1 MRDSL
6 TLNGVVLQTQPV
18 GEYDKRLVLLT
29 TERGRITAFARGARR
44 PKSPLIAAS
53 NPFVFA
59 SFTLYEGRDAYTLV
73 QADVKEYFAEL
84 SGKYPGVFY
93 GFYFLEVAAWYTR
106 EGLEAAG
113 IVNLLFVALRAL
125 LRERQSVRLIRSI
138 FELRMLAEN
147 GEYAYSE
154 GDSRDPEVRKALYYA
169 AAAPIGRLYALQLS
183 EEAEREFS
191 SAVERLFR
199 RSCDKSFKSLAVIK
213 EMK

>member
-113 IVNLLFVALRAL
+113 IACTDYTFADSNDIASVVTTACGAEDVLLPDH
-125 LRERQSVRLIRSI
+125 QLIRAAV
-138 FELRMLAEN
+138 LRR
-147 GEYAYSE
+147 
-154 GDSRDPEVRKALYYA
+154 DSHL
-169 AAAPIGRLYALQLS
+169 LQCRFHRNTL
-183 EEAEREFS
+183 
-191 SAVERLFR
+191 
-199 RSCDKSFKSLAVIK
+199 
-213 EMK
+213 